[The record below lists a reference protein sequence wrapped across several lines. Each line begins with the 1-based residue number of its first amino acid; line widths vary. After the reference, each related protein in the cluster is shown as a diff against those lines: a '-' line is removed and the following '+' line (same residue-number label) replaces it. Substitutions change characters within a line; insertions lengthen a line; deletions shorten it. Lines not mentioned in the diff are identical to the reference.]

1 MPGALRARFRRSIQ
15 MGGPARHQ
23 IHRDHPHSHTN
34 RVAEF
39 EISKKIIITF
49 TAYEKGHK
57 AKDEE
62 TLGLSAKRL

>member
-1 MPGALRARFRRSIQ
+1 

-49 TAYEKGHK
+49 TAYERGHK